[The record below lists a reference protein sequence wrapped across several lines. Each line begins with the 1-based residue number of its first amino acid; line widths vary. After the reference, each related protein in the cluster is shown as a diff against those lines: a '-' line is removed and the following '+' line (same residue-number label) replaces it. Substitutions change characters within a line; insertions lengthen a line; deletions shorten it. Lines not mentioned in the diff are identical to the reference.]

1 MNLPSELEK
10 TSLNSI
16 YEFHNNKTNTGNF
29 KKSHELE
36 PSHILNKKINV
47 KCGKNFISKSS
58 FKKKDNIDNEAES
71 ESNFFDNYTKS
82 NENNNIYNGIIY
94 YYESTCEYLRKS
106 SDDIKS
112 FNWKNSKN
120 FKNVKYYISSS
131 NLSSEK
137 KVNQCDKR
145 EKKIIAP
152 KEIGNKKYRIVDDNN
167 NINNNLLTINDV
179 NFNLN
184 HNDLKKNNNCNNI
197 NEHEKNQGKNEY
209 CLLNNSSLLNTKKT
223 GVEFNDYVNYNMP
236 EFKIKNFINFNNNIT
251 HRTNIKKTKIN
262 DINNITYEQNI
273 DYPLFF
279 PSNFNKDKNITQT
292 NILNNKTEDICKL
305 KPKEYLVKM
314 FGRTGWIC
322 LCCENFNFETRN
334 KCNRCGLKKNPKKID
349 EINKKK
355 DEQIDK
361 IGYNKNIDWF
371 CNNYQFLNYNL
382 RQLLNR
388 YEEKKLT
395 ENKPI
400 ISPFSGKVD
409 NNSSIIQ
416 NIINN
421 SSVLNFRMR
430 QFNL

>member
-1 MNLPSELEK
+1 MNLPSEIEK

-16 YEFHNNKTNTGNF
+16 YEFHNNKTSTGNF

-36 PSHILNKKINV
+36 PFHILNKKII
-47 KCGKNFISKSS
+47 KYGKNFISKSS
-58 FKKKDNIDNEAES
+58 FKKKDNIDNEAEL

-82 NENNNIYNGIIY
+82 NETNNIYNGIIY

-137 KVNQCDKR
+137 KVNQSDKR
-145 EKKIIAP
+145 EKKIISP
-152 KEIGNKKYRIVDDNN
+152 QEIGNKKYRIVDDNN

-292 NILNNKTEDICKL
+292 NILNNKAEDICKL

-361 IGYNKNIDWF
+361 IGYNKKI
-371 CNNYQFLNYNL
+371 
-382 RQLLNR
+382 
-388 YEEKKLT
+388 
-395 ENKPI
+395 PI
-400 ISPFSGKVD
+400 PSMKIVGKVD

-421 SSVLNFRMR
+421 SSVLNFSMR